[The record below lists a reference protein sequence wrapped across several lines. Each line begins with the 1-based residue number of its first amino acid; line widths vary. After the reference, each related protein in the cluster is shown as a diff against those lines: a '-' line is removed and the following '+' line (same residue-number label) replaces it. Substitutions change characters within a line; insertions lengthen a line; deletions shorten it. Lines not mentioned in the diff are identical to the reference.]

1 MIERMFPG
9 LTAAPARG
17 AALFEAAVAEAR
29 RPHWYVEGQVPDT
42 IDGRFAVL
50 AGIAALL
57 TVRLESGGEEAR
69 AGSVALAERFVEAM
83 DAEHRE
89 MGIGDP
95 ALGRTVRKLVAA
107 LAGRVDRLRAG
118 FAGGGGGGGNG
129 DFYEGL
135 VESFYPGAEPPDAEA
150 AGHVGRELG
159 DLWSRL
165 EAADDSAVTAGAWR

>member
-1 MIERMFPG
+1 MIGSMFPG

-17 AALFEAAVAEAR
+17 STLFEAAVAEAR
-29 RPHWYVEGQVPDT
+29 QPHWFVAGQVPDT

-50 AGIAALL
+50 AAVAALL
-57 TVRLESGGEEAR
+57 TVRLEAGGEEGR
-69 AGSVALAERFVEAM
+69 AGAVALAERFVEAM
-83 DAEHRE
+83 DSEHRE

-95 ALGRTVRKLVAA
+95 ALGRTVRRLVAA

-118 FAGGGGGGGNG
+118 FAGGGSGGNG

-135 VESFYPGAEPPDAEA
+135 VESFYPGAGPPDAA
-150 AGHVGRELG
+150 AAAHVGQALG

-165 EAADDSAVTAGAWR
+165 SAADDLAVAAGAWR